1 MLLVFAIT
9 KTTLNKLKLILFSQN
24 HIRVTLAVSMLSDKK
39 GSNQLC
45 ILMQILKFSQYFA

>member
-24 HIRVTLAVSMLSDKK
+24 HIQVTLAVSMQSDKK